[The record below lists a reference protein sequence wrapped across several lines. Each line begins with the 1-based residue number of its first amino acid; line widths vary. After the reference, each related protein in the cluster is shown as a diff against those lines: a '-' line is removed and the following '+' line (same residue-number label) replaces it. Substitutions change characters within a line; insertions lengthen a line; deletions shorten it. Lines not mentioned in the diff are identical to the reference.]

1 MTITSIGKEHDEMD
15 KALLKQKPFYLS
27 DEDIAWVESTRDS
40 MSVDEKV
47 GQLFCACVRAGTIEE
62 LEGLNAI
69 TPFGGVM
76 YRPLPAETCVELTN
90 YLNTLKTPV
99 LIAADLEHG
108 GNIIEP
114 NGTLFGAQLAAA
126 ATRDTGMAEKLATIC
141 AEEGKAVGIN
151 WAFAPDSDLDLNF
164 RNPITNCRTYGSDPD
179 LVAEMIA
186 AYVKKMQSF
195 GMAASCKHFP
205 GDGVDERDH
214 HLLTNVNTLSVE
226 EWDNTYGK
234 VYRAAID
241 AGTMSIMVAHIVQP
255 AYIRHYNKDIE
266 DKDMMPASLSK
277 ELMVNLL
284 REKLG
289 FNGLIVTDATTM
301 SGFTIPMPRRL
312 SVPTAIANGAD
323 VFLFSRNMAED
334 VSFMKAGVES
344 GLITEER
351 LNDAVTRILA
361 MKAALGLNK
370 PQKTYTLEETE
381 KMIGTEEHHAWAKE
395 CADRSVTLVKEEKG
409 VLPLTPDRYK
419 RIMYFP
425 LKAPYN
431 PPAPGKEDAC
441 DTFEKM
447 LKDEGFEVTTF
458 SDSKAL
464 EGRLA
469 PTTDFVGKYDA
480 MVYVANYPIKSGET
494 TVRIVWTNPL
504 GSNCPH
510 FLTQIPTIF
519 ISLGNPYHLQDV
531 PRIRTFINAYA
542 NNQEVLDSVM
552 DKITGRSEFTGIS
565 PVDPFCGKWD
575 TRL

>member
-1 MTITSIGKEHDEMD
+1 MMNRE
-15 KALLKQKPFYLS
+15 LLKQKPFYL
-27 DEDIAWVESTRDS
+27 DEAKINWVESTLNT
-40 MSVDEKV
+40 MSEDEKI
-47 GQLFCACVRAGTIEE
+47 GQLFCACVRAGTLEE
-62 LEGLNAI
+62 LQGLQEI

-90 YLNTLKTPV
+90 YLNTLKVPA

-126 ATRDTGMAEKLATIC
+126 ATRDTGMAEKLATVC
-141 AEEGKAVGIN
+141 AEEGRAVGIN
-151 WAFAPDSDLDLNF
+151 WAFAPDADLDLNW
-164 RNPITNCRTYGSDPD
+164 RNPITNCRTYGSDPE
-179 LVAEMIA
+179 LTAQMIS
-186 AYVKKMQSF
+186 AYVKKMQSY

-214 HLLTNVNTLSVE
+214 HLVTNVNSLSTD
-226 EWDNTYGK
+226 EWDETYGK

-255 AYIRHYNKDIE
+255 AYIRHFNPDIKDE
-266 DKDMMPASLSK
+266 DMMPASLSK

-301 SGFTIPMPRRL
+301 SGFTIPMPRNL

-334 VSFMKAGVES
+334 VSFMKEGVRS
-344 GLITEER
+344 GLITQER

-361 MKAALGLNK
+361 MKAVLGLDQ
-370 PQKTYTLEETE
+370 PQKTYTLAEAET
-381 KMIGTEEHHAWAKE
+381 KIGTPEHHAWAKE
-395 CADRSVTLVKEEKG
+395 CADRSITLVKEEKG
-409 VLPLTPDRYK
+409 VLPFTPERYP

-425 LKAPYN
+425 LKASYN
-431 PPAPGKEDAC
+431 QPAPGHEDAC
-441 DTFEKM
+441 DTFLKM
-447 LKDEGFEVTTF
+447 LEKEGFEVTVF
-458 SDSKAL
+458 NDSKAL

-480 MVYVANYPIKSGET
+480 MIYAANYPIKSGET
-494 TVRIVWTNPL
+494 VVRIEWTNPL

-510 FLTQIPTIF
+510 FLTTIPNIF
-519 ISLGNPYHLQDV
+519 VSFGNPYHLVDV
-531 PRIRTFINAYA
+531 PRIRTYINAYA
-542 NNQEVLDSVM
+542 NNQESLNAVM
-552 DKITGRSEFTGIS
+552 DKLTGRSSFTGVS

>member
-1 MTITSIGKEHDEMD
+1 MD
-15 KALLKQKPFYLS
+15 RELLKQNPFFLN
-27 DEDIAWVESTRDS
+27 DEQIAWVESTRDA
-40 MSVDEKV
+40 MTEDEKI
-47 GQLFCACVRAGTIEE
+47 GQLFCACVRQGTIQE
-62 LEGLNAI
+62 LKDLQDI

-90 YLNTLKTPV
+90 YLNQLKVPA

-126 ATRDTGMAEKLATIC
+126 ATQDVTMAEKLATIC
-141 AEEGKAVGIN
+141 AEEGRAVGIN

-164 RNPITNCRTYGSDPD
+164 RNPITNCRTYGSDPEFT
-179 LVAEMIA
+179 AKMIS
-186 AYVKKMQSF
+186 AYVKKMQSY

-214 HLLTNVNTLSVE
+214 HLLTNVNSLSVE

-234 VYRAAID
+234 VYEAAIA
-241 AGTMSIMVAHIVQP
+241 AGTLSIMVAHIVQP
-255 AYIRHYNKDIE
+255 AYIRHFNPEIE

-277 ELMVNLL
+277 ELMVSLL

-289 FNGLIVTDATTM
+289 FNGVIVTDATTM
-301 SGFTIPMPRRL
+301 SGFTIPMSRSL

-323 VFLFSRNMAED
+323 VFLFSRNMKED
-334 VSFMKAGVES
+334 AAFMKEGVRS
-344 GLITEER
+344 GLITQER
-351 LNDAVTRILA
+351 LNDAVTRSLA

-370 PQKTYTLEETE
+370 PQKTYTIEEANTQ
-381 KMIGTEEHHAWAKE
+381 IGTPEHHAWAKE
-395 CADRSVTLVKEEKG
+395 CADRAITLVKEEKN
-409 VLPLTPDRYK
+409 VLPLTPEKYP

-425 LKAPYN
+425 LKASYN

-447 LKDEGFEVTTF
+447 LKEEGFEVTTF
-458 SDSKAL
+458 NDSKAT

-469 PTTDFVGKYDA
+469 PTTDFIGKYDA

-494 TVRIVWTNPL
+494 VVRIEWTNPL
-504 GSNCPH
+504 GANCPH
-510 FLTQIPTIF
+510 FLTTIPTIF

-542 NNQEVLDSVM
+542 NNQEVLDAVM
-552 DKITGRSEFTGIS
+552 DKLTGRSEFTGVS